1 MWSMENEILI
11 GSNSDLIVRRL
22 ERELADLRRD
32 LQVRVVDDLSSIHSL
47 MDRQLVIIDLSVYT
61 PGIIDRIEQFKAR
74 FPKIELVA
82 VTYTNDEFID
92 QMLIRRG
99 VGQVS
104 SREEL
109 PSIVSRHLKPDLRTT
124 G

>member
-22 ERELADLRRD
+22 EEELAELRDD
-32 LQVRVVDDLSSIHSL
+32 LQVRVVDDLSSVHSL
-47 MDRQLVIIDLSVYT
+47 LDRQLVIIDLSVYT
-61 PGIIDRIEQFKAR
+61 PGIIDRIEKFKNR
-74 FPKIELVA
+74 FPNIELIG

-92 QMLIRRG
+92 QMLIKRG
-99 VGQVS
+99 IDQVS
-104 SREEL
+104 SREDL
-109 PSIVSRHLKPDLRTT
+109 PAIVSRHLNPNLQTT